1 MTPSRGLLGNP
12 WVAIGTVLL
21 APADGAKLLGS
32 SRTAA
37 LDSIEQL

>member
-1 MTPSRGLLGNP
+1 MTPSRGLPSNP
-12 WVAIGTVLL
+12 RDGVGTVCP

-37 LDSIEQL
+37 LGSIEQL